1 MIWDWMKDKKP
12 LSIALKSRKEG
23 ELTIVASEELDIC
36 YLNPTAS
43 FLLDYCDGSM
53 TMEGILDIFK
63 KEYEV
68 DENTLRND
76 LIDIVRYMQWKRIL
90 KLEE

>member
-1 MIWDWMKDKKP
+1 MIWNWMKDKKP
-12 LSIALKSRKEG
+12 FSIALKSRKEG
-23 ELTIVASEELDIC
+23 ELKIVSSEELDIC

-43 FLLDYCDGSM
+43 FFFDYCDGSM
-53 TMEGILDIFK
+53 TMGNILDIIK
-63 KEYEV
+63 QEYDV
-68 DENTLRND
+68 DENILKND